1 MAAPDGKQQAFAIPP
16 ISELILAVLVLCLI
30 LIVIMPLPDFLID
43 ICISMNVTL
52 GVVLL
57 MMSLYV
63 KKPLEMASFPSIIVV
78 GTLFRLALGIATTRS
93 ILATGS
99 AGAMVQAF
107 GEFVSGGNLIVG
119 AVIFIIITIVQFMVI
134 TKGSERIAEVG
145 ARFALDAMPGKQM
158 TIDADFNSGL
168 ISPDEAVRR
177 REDLTRESALYGSMD
192 GAMKFVKGDSIAGII
207 ITVINIIGGLAIG
220 VGTRGLDIGT
230 AVGIYTVLTIG
241 DGLASQIPALLM
253 SVASGLTMTR
263 STASGD
269 SLGKDLFTQV
279 QSKPYGLLFAA
290 GFLVLIALTSGFT
303 GMPWWTFLPIALIII
318 GISFSVFLATD
329 VQQQLGQLEETKQ
342 NMNELINPN
351 RMYEKLGVDILS
363 IQVGGELLRIADPEQ
378 DGQLLGKVAGLR
390 SRLTDELG
398 YILPN
403 VRIMDSMNLGPQ
415 EYLISIRNNPVGTG
429 QVYPDRFMLMISA
442 LEELGMPVP
451 EEGIRG
457 TDPTFGN
464 EVVWL
469 TPDQIP
475 PELQNRVVEATDAVV
490 AHLGE
495 IGVKYVDDVMTKMDV
510 LKLMELVR
518 QQDQS
523 LVQELIPG
531 ILTPND
537 LRKIFVNLIREKVSI
552 KDIMFV
558 FERLSDYARFSKE
571 PDVLSE
577 RLRAAMGRQ
586 ICISHSDKDK
596 NLFAVT
602 LSNEW
607 EKTLDDSCQ
616 RTELGTMFLLN
627 PLQVQELI
635 ETVSESITSPSG
647 ASPEQLAGRMPV
659 VLCSPRIRLPLY
671 QLLDRHIPMVVVLS
685 YSELIPEIQVQAVG
699 TIGGSDDFGGAFFP
713 SPQTV

>member
-1 MAAPDGKQQAFAIPP
+1 MGAPNEQQAFAIPP
-16 ISELILAVLVLCLI
+16 ISELLLAILVLCLV

-43 ICISMNVTL
+43 ICISMNVAL
-52 GVVLL
+52 GVILL

-63 KKPLEMASFPSIIVV
+63 QKPLDMASFPSIIVV
-78 GTLFRLALGIATTRS
+78 STMFRLALGIATTRS
-93 ILATGS
+93 ILAKGN
-99 AGAMVQAF
+99 AGAMVEAF
-107 GEFVSGGNLIVG
+107 GNFVTGGNLIVG

-168 ISPDEAVRR
+168 IGPEEAVKK
-177 REDLTRESALYGSMD
+177 REDLQRESSLYGSMD

-220 VGTRGLDIGT
+220 MGMKGLDIGT
-230 AVGIYTVLTIG
+230 AVGRYTILTVG

-253 SVASGLTMTR
+253 SIASGLMMTR

-269 SLGKDLFTQV
+269 SLAKDLFSQV

-290 GFLVLIALTSGFT
+290 GFLLLISLSSGFT
-303 GMPWWTFLPIALIII
+303 GLPWWTFLPIALILI

-342 NMNELINPN
+342 NMSELINPN

-363 IQVGGELLRIADPEQ
+363 IQVGGDLLRIADPEQ

-403 VRIMDSMNLGPQ
+403 VRIMDSMNLGAN
-415 EYLISIRNNPVGTG
+415 EYLISIRNNPVATG
-429 QVYPDRFMLMISA
+429 LVYPDRFMLLKNLLVETGI
-442 LEELGMPVP
+442 PIP
-451 EEGIRG
+451 EDAIEGI
-457 TDPTFGN
+457 DPTFGA
-464 EVVWL
+464 EAVWL
-469 TPDQIP
+469 TPDTIP
-475 PELQNRVVEATDAVV
+475 PELQDRVIEATDTVV
-490 AHLGE
+490 AHVGE
-495 IGVKYVDDVMTKMDV
+495 ISVKYVDDVMTKMDI

-518 QQDQS
+518 QQDQA
-523 LVQELIPG
+523 LVQELVPNV
-531 ILTPND
+531 LTPND

-586 ICISHSDKDK
+586 ICITHGDHEK
-596 NLFAVT
+596 NLYAVT

-607 EKTLDDSCQ
+607 EKVLDDSCQ

-635 ETVSESITSPSG
+635 ESVGESLT
-647 ASPEQLAGRMPV
+647 ANEVNGRMPV

-671 QLLDRHIPMVVVLS
+671 QLLDRHVPMVAVLS
-685 YSELIPEIQVQAVG
+685 YSELIPEIQVQALG
-699 TIGGSDDFGGAFFP
+699 TIGGNDDFGGAFFP
-713 SPQTV
+713 APAAG